1 MVRDNT
7 EPIYNLTQSKL
18 ESDLYKY
25 LGTGKVSIN
34 RQNVTYVVRSIDE
47 IVEVILPLF
56 WLTTVKMK

>member
-56 WLTTVKMK
+56 